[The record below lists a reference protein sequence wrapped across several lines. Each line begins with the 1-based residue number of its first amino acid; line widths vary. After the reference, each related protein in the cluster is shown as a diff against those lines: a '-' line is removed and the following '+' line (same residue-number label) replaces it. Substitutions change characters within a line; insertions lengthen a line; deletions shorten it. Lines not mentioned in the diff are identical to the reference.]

1 MKTLKIYQNEQYR
14 RTATVQVLSVNYDAS
29 GTQIITD
36 QTVFFPTG
44 GGQSCDVGQF
54 TLEDGTT
61 FPITDVFEDG
71 EAVVHVTPR
80 APEDGT
86 DASQPGK
93 ASSLTALQPGATVT
107 QEIDWAHR
115 FDNMQRHLGEHI
127 LSGAFYRLYGGA
139 NKGFHMGDDYI
150 TIDIAFTEDAPE
162 GSAAAGS
169 RPDRVTW
176 EMAEAAELE
185 VYRVITAD
193 LPVHIDYFGTREE
206 AERYPLRKALAFDED
221 ISVVTVGDPADPAD
235 CVACCGTHPS
245 TTGQVGCLK
254 IFKIEPNKGMS
265 RIYFECGERAFR
277 IMQARFNTLYDIS
290 GRLSA
295 GYDELLDKYEA
306 QQAHTEALRAELSRF
321 RTKAMH
327 ADAAQIK
334 ASSEQV
340 FYFDD
345 YSVDDLFNLGKLLEK
360 DLHGLIVLVNRPAN
374 TAILL
379 SDGSAPCG
387 ALVKEHAAAFGGK
400 GGGKPT
406 SARAFF
412 RDAEA
417 LGQFLEAIL

>member
-1 MKTLKIYQNEQYR
+1 MKTLKIYENDQYC

-29 GTQIITD
+29 GVQIITD
-36 QTVFFPTG
+36 KTVYFPTG
-44 GGQSCDVGQF
+44 GGQSCDVGTF

-61 FPITDVFEDG
+61 FPIIDVFEDG
-71 EAVVHVTPR
+71 DTVVHVTPER
-80 APEDGT
+80 PAG
-86 DASQPGK
+86 
-93 ASSLTALQPGATVT
+93 LTEGMTVT

-150 TIDIAFTEDAPE
+150 TIDIAFDE
-162 GSAAAGS
+162 GASVK
-169 RPDRVTW
+169 RVTW

-185 VYRVITAD
+185 ANRVIMAD
-193 LPVHIDYFGTREE
+193 LPVHIDYFETREE
-206 AERYPLRKALAFDED
+206 AEAYPLRKALAFDED
-221 ISVVTVGDPADPAD
+221 ISIVTVGDPADPAD
-235 CVACCGTHPS
+235 CVACCGTHPA

-265 RIYFECGERAFR
+265 RIYFECGMRAFR
-277 IMQARFNTLYDIS
+277 IMQARFNTLYDIA

-306 QQAHTEALRAELSRF
+306 QQAHTESLRAELSRF

-327 ADAAQIK
+327 ADADHIK
-334 ASSEQV
+334 ASAEQV
-340 FYFDD
+340 FYYDD

-360 DLHGLIVLVNRPAN
+360 DLHNLIVLVNRPAN

-412 RDAEA
+412 PDADA
-417 LGQFLEAIL
+417 LAQFLEVILKAI